1 MSWGDLLLVGLALLL
16 IFEGVL
22 PLLAPRLW
30 RETMQQAMAL
40 TDGQLRFL
48 GLLAFI
54 GGLLLLLLVHFFS
67 S

>member
-1 MSWGDLLLVGLALLL
+1 MSLGDLLLAGLALLL

-48 GLLAFI
+48 GLLALI
-54 GGLLLLLLVHFFS
+54 GGLLLLLLVHSFS

>member
-1 MSWGDLLLVGLALLL
+1 MSLGDLLLAGLALLL
-16 IFEGVL
+16 IFEGAL

-40 TDGQLRFL
+40 SDGQLRFL
-48 GLLAFI
+48 GLLALL

>member
-1 MSWGDLLLVGLALLL
+1 MSLGDLLLAGLALLL
-16 IFEGVL
+16 IFEGAL

-30 RETMQQAMAL
+30 RETMQQALAL